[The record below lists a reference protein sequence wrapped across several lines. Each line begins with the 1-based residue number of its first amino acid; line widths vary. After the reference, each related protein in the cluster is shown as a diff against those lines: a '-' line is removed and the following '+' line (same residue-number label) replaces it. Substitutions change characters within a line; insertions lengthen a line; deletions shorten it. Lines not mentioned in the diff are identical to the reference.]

1 MEYALTV
8 QLDTTPQNAAS
19 HLCDAHEWLCM
30 CRDELIASAA
40 PAALAATSADLATA
54 LTNEQAMQL
63 LAERQQQGRA
73 SGTLPH
79 LQLKSSL
86 ATTSSIKAFTLPP
99 GSMAPGAA
107 GLTTGLPYTLLTSTV
122 GNAAAASAPS
132 TATLTA
138 AAATSGMQRPPMPPQ
153 TGPGPGVMR
162 QTTAEILQQFATT
175 KLTNSTE
182 VITQVCRSGC
192 CFAPS
197 ALCWSW

>member
-1 MEYALTV
+1 
-8 QLDTTPQNAAS
+8 
-19 HLCDAHEWLCM
+19 M
-30 CRDELIASAA
+30 CRDELVASAA
-40 PAALAATSADLATA
+40 AAALAATSADLATA

-73 SGTLPH
+73 AGTLPH

-107 GLTTGLPYTLLTSTV
+107 GMAGLTTSLPDTFLSSTV
-122 GNAAAASAPS
+122 GDAAAASAPS
-132 TATLTA
+132 AATLAA

-153 TGPGPGVMR
+153 TGPGPGVVR

-175 KLTNSTE
+175 KLTNGTE
-182 VITQVCRSGC
+182 PITQVC
-192 CFAPS
+192 
-197 ALCWSW
+197 